1 MDSSWVH
8 VGVITSIW
16 DSVQTTIL
24 LRPRSACT
32 LNFSTILPAIW
43 SLLCPPPDGLE
54 LTQNRT
60 LVTAPDGALRYAE
73 FETVAQVPGI
83 KPQIDQVLR
92 DAFVDPA
99 EPAT

>member
-1 MDSSWVH
+1 MDSLWVL

-60 LVTAPDGALRYAE
+60 LVTAPDGAPASGRLIPACSSSLFSRQIAGP
-73 FETVAQVPGI
+73 VPADDRRI
-83 KPQIDQVLR
+83 
-92 DAFVDPA
+92 
-99 EPAT
+99 T